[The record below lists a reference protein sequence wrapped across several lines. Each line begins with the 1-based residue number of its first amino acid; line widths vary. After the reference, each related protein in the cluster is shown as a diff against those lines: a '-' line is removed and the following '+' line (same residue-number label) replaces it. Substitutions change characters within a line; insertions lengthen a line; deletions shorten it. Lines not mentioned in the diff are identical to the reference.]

1 MKGSYLDDIAFL
13 KDEFPELLPRF
24 AEVASI
30 PASENYLDQDFL
42 SDIQKRSK
50 KSNRF
55 ITCQNCGKTIT
66 RSSMVKH
73 QISCHGLQKVGVV
86 SK

>member
-1 MKGSYLDDIAFL
+1 MKKSSLDDFQFL
-13 KDEFPELLPRF
+13 KDEFPELLVRTV
-24 AEVASI
+24 EVASV

-42 SDIQKRSK
+42 NDIQKRSK

-73 QISCHGLQKVGVV
+73 QISCHQLQKIKVGV
-86 SK
+86 